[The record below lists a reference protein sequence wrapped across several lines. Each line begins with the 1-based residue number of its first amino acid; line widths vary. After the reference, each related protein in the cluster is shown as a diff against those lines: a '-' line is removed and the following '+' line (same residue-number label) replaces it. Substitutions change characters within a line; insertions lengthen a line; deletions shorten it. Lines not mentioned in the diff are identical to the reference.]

1 MKFKRDKTIDIV
13 VITMILSYFLI
24 FIFMLI

>member
-1 MKFKRDKTIDIV
+1 MKFKRDKTIDIIA
-13 VITMILSYFLI
+13 ITMIVFYFLI